1 MWSGITAAA
10 KEAAE
15 DGLSGLERLKR
26 NLQSAAALC
35 QPAGAVAA
43 VYENERETRRASRP
57 PTRLRRGARRW
68 STARRGD
75 DVAALRACCVCSFDS
90 ADLEEEDPD
99 EGVGVDERAAL
110 LQPDDFFLDD
120 EDWYAS
126 ARWVMERP
134 ETEDFITAALLSH
147 MAPLYVPYADVR
159 ARSAKEVVPS
169 DVQVGAHT
177 ASDWP
182 LPLTLT
188 RTHMHPHARILLLPA
203 TYACRY
209 IRMYVCMYAFMHA
222 CV

>member
-1 MWSGITAAA
+1 MG
-10 KEAAE
+10 
-15 DGLSGLERLKR
+15 
-26 NLQSAAALC
+26 
-35 QPAGAVAA
+35 
-43 VYENERETRRASRP
+43 
-57 PTRLRRGARRW
+57 
-68 STARRGD
+68 
-75 DVAALRACCVCSFDS
+75 SFDS

-159 ARSAKEVVPS
+159 ARSPKEVVPA
-169 DVQVGAHT
+169 DVQVEAYT
-177 ASDWP
+177 ACDWP

-188 RTHMHPHARILLLPA
+188 RTRMHPLARILLLPA
-203 TYACRY
+203 ATATFAC
-209 IRMYVCMYAFMHA
+209 IHVCMYVFMHA
-222 CV
+222 VVNH

>member
-1 MWSGITAAA
+1 M
-10 KEAAE
+10 
-15 DGLSGLERLKR
+15 
-26 NLQSAAALC
+26 QCAAALC

-43 VYENERETRRASRP
+43 VYERETERETRHASRP
-57 PTRLRRGARRW
+57 PAHAPARLPAARRAAMIHGSVTMRLRCAARL
-68 STARRGD
+68 
-75 DVAALRACCVCSFDS
+75 LRACCVGSFDS

-159 ARSAKEVVPS
+159 ARSPKEVVPS

-182 LPLTLT
+182 LSLTLT
-188 RTHMHPHARILLLPA
+188 RAPHARILLLPA
-203 TYACRY
+203 ATTATNAC
-209 IRMYVCMYAFMHA
+209 IYVCMYACMHA
-222 CV
+222 CMQ